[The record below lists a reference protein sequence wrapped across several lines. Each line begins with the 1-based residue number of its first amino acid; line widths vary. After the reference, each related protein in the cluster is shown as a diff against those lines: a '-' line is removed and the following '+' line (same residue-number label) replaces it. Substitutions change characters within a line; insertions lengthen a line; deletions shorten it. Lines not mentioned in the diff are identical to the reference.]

1 MHKFRALFACIFSVW
16 FTSCITEPKQIPDV
30 PIVNTTNR
38 VGILCEGNYMWG
50 NARFDVYSVDS
61 NKLYPNVFESENKK
75 PIGDVLQSGY
85 FDGSSI
91 WLTVNNSG
99 KILKL
104 NSNTY
109 KQINSRGSLRS
120 PRYLLPAGKYI
131 FCSDIQAN
139 AISVLDSTSLQTIKE
154 IGVYPK
160 QTSSR
165 FGWTE
170 QMILWQNKVTV
181 ACYDGKILMIHPLNL
196 DTTQIASDSGS
207 QNMVVDGYN
216 RLWILASVNGVSSL
230 SCFGENLKLEKK
242 ISFPKNYS
250 LSRLAISPE
259 KDQLY
264 FIGQNQVHSLSIES
278 TVYSDRITVFD
289 KAKNCYGI
297 GIDPRNGWLYVADA
311 QDYVSNGTVYVV
323 NRNGKIINTLTTGV
337 IPADFIFF

>member
-1 MHKFRALFACIFSVW
+1 MHKFRVFFTFVIFVW
-16 FTSCITEPKQIPDV
+16 LTSCITEPKQNPFV
-30 PIVNTTNR
+30 TMVNTTNR
-38 VGILCEGNYMWG
+38 VGVLCEGNYMWG

-61 NKLYPNVFESENKK
+61 NKFYVNVFESENKK

-85 FDGSSI
+85 YDGKNI

-104 NSNTY
+104 NPSTY
-109 KQINSRGSLRS
+109 KQVSSRGSLRS

-165 FGWTE
+165 YGWTE

-181 ACYDGKILMIHPLNL
+181 ACYDGKLLMIQPITF
-196 DTTQIASDSGS
+196 DTTQVATDSGA
-207 QNMVVDGYN
+207 QNMVIDGYN
-216 RLWILASVNGVSSL
+216 RLWVLASVNGKASL
-230 SCFGENLKLEKK
+230 LCYNENLKLEKK
-242 ISFPKNYS
+242 FTFPQNYG

-264 FIGQNQVHSLSIES
+264 FIGQNQVQSISIES

-289 KAKNCYGI
+289 KAKNCYGM
-297 GIDPRNGWLYVADA
+297 GIDPRNGWIYVADA

-323 NRNGKIINTLTTGV
+323 NRNGKIINTLQTGV
-337 IPADFIFF
+337 IPTDFIFF